1 MRNAPHIY
9 PHVRDFRTYY
19 DVPEPADPEDNA
31 IEINDADIRTFIH
44 GFTRLDA
51 ISRSAFPIFDISD
64 VLPGS
69 SIATLYI
76 GDYSPRPQ
84 DLVLLFQAS
93 ASKIRTLT
101 LNDVRT
107 YSIPP
112 TADTSQMPTI
122 TMVALEQ
129 LALLGCM
136 ERFPF
141 FGKVQMP
148 KLKVLW
154 CDGWYSTLRED
165 LPDSLVTLV
174 VSDAYGTSPLKN
186 YLVNSH

>member
-19 DVPEPADPEDNA
+19 DVPEAADPEDNA

-186 YLVNSH
+186 